1 MRYLAIL
8 GLLGPCVT
16 QAAPFV
22 VSGPLETRATH
33 CGFAMDGGARSD
45 IVVATSGTDKICK
58 MDLAGL
64 ATGSH
69 VVNAT
74 AVAND
79 AVYGRLES
87 PPSANFTFAV
97 PTIPVVPSG
106 LKLTP

>member
-1 MRYLAIL
+1 MRYLVAL
-8 GLLGPCVT
+8 GLLVSCAV

-22 VSGPLETRATH
+22 VSGPLDARATH
-33 CGFAMDGGARSD
+33 CGFATDGGARTD

-64 ATGSH
+64 TTGSH

-74 AVAND
+74 AVAVD
-79 AVYGRLES
+79 AVWGRLES
-87 PPSANFTFAV
+87 APSANFTFAV
-97 PTIPVVPSG
+97 PTIPAVPSG